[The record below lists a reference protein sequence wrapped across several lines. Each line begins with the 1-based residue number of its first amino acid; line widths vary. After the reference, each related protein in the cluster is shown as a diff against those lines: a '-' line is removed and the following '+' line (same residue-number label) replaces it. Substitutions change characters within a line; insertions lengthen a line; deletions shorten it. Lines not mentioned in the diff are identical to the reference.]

1 MSTTELIARLPPD
14 QLGGARVFRP
24 TMLFGQVYQRN
35 EVISAEVLRKVP
47 RQNLRAL
54 IDQRFIVAWP
64 VAASSVPVATDG
76 EVFVFNRPGT
86 SKFDVVVGQR
96 LNAEPLSKADAE
108 ALAAQHR
115 QPVAA

>member
-35 EVISAEVLRKVP
+35 EVIPGDVLRKVP

-64 VAASSVPVATDG
+64 VAASPVPPSNQ

-86 SKFDVVVGQR
+86 SKFDVIVGQR
-96 LNAEPLSKADAE
+96 LNAEPLSKVDAE

-115 QPVAA
+115 QPTAA